1 MILTILCLLMPASLF
16 LYLTSF
22 ILVMTF
28 EKDIYEKLFTISAFA
43 VVIFTMIFMFSL
55 VITYGVLDTNK

>member
-1 MILTILCLLMPASLF
+1 MILTILCLLMLASLF

>member
-1 MILTILCLLMPASLF
+1 MILTILCLLMLASLF

-28 EKDIYEKLFTISAFA
+28 EKEIYEKLFTISAFA
-43 VVIFTMIFMFSL
+43 VVIFSMIFMFSL
-55 VITYGVLDTNK
+55 VITYGV

>member
-1 MILTILCLLMPASLF
+1 MILTILCLLMLVSLF

-55 VITYGVLDTNK
+55 VITYGV

>member
-1 MILTILCLLMPASLF
+1 MILTILCLLMRASLF

-55 VITYGVLDTNK
+55 VITYGV

>member
-1 MILTILCLLMPASLF
+1 MILTILCLLVLASLF

-43 VVIFTMIFMFSL
+43 VVIFTMILMFSL
-55 VITYGVLDTNK
+55 VITYGV

>member
-1 MILTILCLLMPASLF
+1 MILTILCLLMLASLF

-55 VITYGVLDTNK
+55 VITYGFRY

>member
-1 MILTILCLLMPASLF
+1 MILTILCLLMLASLF

-55 VITYGVLDTNK
+55 VITYGV